1 LTITFITGIV
11 YLEDNDMAMVEDAK
25 LIDTYFDYLG
35 EWGNTK
41 LASEHCAVSVA
52 TGRSLEAK
60 YPERFEDAMFRYR
73 EMLRGEVI
81 KRIKDPEQYSERL
94 LLKELEMV
102 DHRYRTKV
110 EVQHNHSVELVG
122 RLQRA
127 KERVLGNVVAEG
139 VIPRT
144 QEPLTLALE
153 AAADRRA
160 PMMASYTEEPDSDVI
175 DAEFREI

>member
-1 LTITFITGIV
+1 MI
-11 YLEDNDMAMVEDAK
+11 EDAA
-25 LIDTYFDYLG
+25 LIDTYFEYLS

-41 LASEHCAVSVA
+41 LAAEHCCISVA
-52 TGRSLEAK
+52 TGREIEAR
-60 YPERFEDAMFRYR
+60 YPERLEEATFAYR

-127 KERVLGNVVAEG
+127 KERMFDGGKIEEAPVNRMHDV
-139 VIPRT
+139 RT
-144 QEPLTLALE
+144 KSLE
-153 AAADRRA
+153 AMADKRA
-160 PMMASYTEEPDSDVI
+160 PSMSDYEDNEADTRTAGEII
-175 DAEFREI
+175 DAEFSEI

>member
-1 LTITFITGIV
+1 MSYT
-11 YLEDNDMAMVEDAK
+11 EDAN
-25 LIDTYFDYLG
+25 LINAYFEYLG

-41 LASEHCAVSVA
+41 LSAEHCCIAVS
-52 TGRSLEAK
+52 TGRELEAK
-60 YPERFEDAMFRYR
+60 YPERLEDAMFRYR

-94 LLKELEMV
+94 LMKELEMV

-127 KERVLGNVVAEG
+127 KERVLGNAVTEGIIDKTQAPRTMALEVAADKRAPMISSYMED
-139 VIPRT
+139 T
-144 QEPLTLALE
+144 QEPD
-153 AAADRRA
+153 AA
-160 PMMASYTEEPDSDVI
+160 VI

>member
-1 LTITFITGIV
+1 MI
-11 YLEDNDMAMVEDAK
+11 EDSK
-25 LIDTYFDYLG
+25 LINAYFEYLG

-41 LASEHCAVSVA
+41 IASEHCCISLA

-60 YPERFEDAMFRYR
+60 YPERTEEAMFAYR

-94 LLKELEMV
+94 LMKELEMI

-127 KERVLGNVVAEG
+127 KERVLESSIQGGELPPMQDV
-139 VIPRT
+139 RT
-144 QEPLTLALE
+144 LSLE
-153 AAADRRA
+153 ARADRRA
-160 PMMASYTEEPDSDVI
+160 PMTEEYNTADEDEEII
-175 DAEFREI
+175 DTEFREI

>member
-1 LTITFITGIV
+1 MT
-11 YLEDNDMAMVEDAK
+11 EDSK
-25 LIDTYFDYLG
+25 LINAYFEYLG

-41 LASEHCAVSVA
+41 IASEHCAISLA

-60 YPERFEDAMFRYR
+60 YPERTEEAMFAYR

-81 KRIKDPEQYSERL
+81 KRIKDPEQYSEKL
-94 LLKELEMV
+94 LIKELEMI

-127 KERVLGNVVAEG
+127 KERVLESAIQGGELPPMQDV
-139 VIPRT
+139 RT
-144 QEPLTLALE
+144 MSLE
-153 AAADRRA
+153 ARADRRA
-160 PMMASYTEEPDSDVI
+160 PMTEDYIKEESEVDNAVI

>member
-1 LTITFITGIV
+1 MTMT
-11 YLEDNDMAMVEDAK
+11 EDAK
-25 LIDTYFDYLG
+25 LINSYFEYLG

-41 LASEHCAVSVA
+41 LASEHCAISIS
-52 TGRSLEAK
+52 TGRALEAK
-60 YPERFEDAMFRYR
+60 YPERTEEAMFSYR

-127 KERVLGNVVAEG
+127 KERVLGNVIAEG
-139 VIPRT
+139 VIDKT
-144 QEPLTLALE
+144 QEPRTMALE
-153 AAADRRA
+153 AMADNNA
-160 PMMASYTEEPDSDVI
+160 PMTEEYLKSEGTDAAVI
-175 DAEFREI
+175 DAEFREL

>member
-1 LTITFITGIV
+1 
-11 YLEDNDMAMVEDAK
+11 LEDNEMAMIDDAK
-25 LIDTYFDYLG
+25 LIDTYFEYLG

-41 LASEHCAVSVA
+41 LASEYCCIAVS
-52 TGRSLEAK
+52 TGRSIEAK
-60 YPERFEDAMFRYR
+60 YPERLEDAMFRYR

-139 VIPRT
+139 VIDKTQAPRTMALEAIADKHAPMMSSYMEDT
-144 QEPLTLALE
+144 QEPDPA
-153 AAADRRA
+153 
-160 PMMASYTEEPDSDVI
+160 VI
-175 DAEFREI
+175 DAEFREL

>member
-1 LTITFITGIV
+1 
-11 YLEDNDMAMVEDAK
+11 MAMTEDAN
-25 LIDTYFDYLG
+25 LINSYFEYLG

-41 LASEHCAVSVA
+41 IASEHCAISLA

-60 YPERFEDAMFRYR
+60 YPERTEEAMFAYR

-81 KRIKDPEQYSERL
+81 KRIKDPEQYSEKL
-94 LLKELEMV
+94 LLKELEMI

-127 KERVLGNVVAEG
+127 KERVLESAIQGGDALPPMQDV
-139 VIPRT
+139 R
-144 QEPLTLALE
+144 TLAIE
-153 AAADRRA
+153 AKADNSA
-160 PMMASYTEEPDSDVI
+160 PMTEEYIKEESEADNAVI

>member
-1 LTITFITGIV
+1 MTMT
-11 YLEDNDMAMVEDAK
+11 EDAK
-25 LIDTYFDYLG
+25 LINSYFEYLG

-41 LASEHCAVSVA
+41 LASEHCAISIS
-52 TGRSLEAK
+52 TGRALEAK
-60 YPERFEDAMFRYR
+60 YPERTEEAMFSYR

-127 KERVLGNVVAEG
+127 KERVLERAVPDG
-139 VIPRT
+139 VIDKT
-144 QEPLTLALE
+144 QEPRTMALE
-153 AAADRRA
+153 AMADKNA
-160 PMMASYTEEPDSDVI
+160 PMTEEYLKSEGTDATVI
-175 DAEFREI
+175 DAEFREL

>member
-1 LTITFITGIV
+1 MT
-11 YLEDNDMAMVEDAK
+11 EDAN
-25 LIDTYFDYLG
+25 LINAYFEYLG

-41 LASEHCAVSVA
+41 LASQHCCISLA

-60 YPERFEDAMFRYR
+60 YPERTEEAMFAYR

-94 LLKELEMV
+94 LLKELEMI

-127 KERVLGNVVAEG
+127 KERVLGSAIQGGEALPPMQNE
-139 VIPRT
+139 R
-144 QEPLTLALE
+144 TLAIE
-153 AAADRRA
+153 AMADKYA
-160 PMMASYTEEPDSDVI
+160 PMMEEYIESEEESDQAVI

>member
-1 LTITFITGIV
+1 MT
-11 YLEDNDMAMVEDAK
+11 EDSK
-25 LIDTYFDYLG
+25 LINSYFEYLG

-41 LASEHCAVSVA
+41 LASEHCAISLA
-52 TGRSLEAK
+52 TGRALEAK
-60 YPERFEDAMFRYR
+60 YPERTEEAMFSYR

-127 KERVLGNVVAEG
+127 KERVLERAVPDG
-139 VIPRT
+139 VIDKTQAQRT
-144 QEPLTLALE
+144 MALE
-153 AAADRRA
+153 AMADKNA
-160 PMMASYTEEPDSDVI
+160 PMTEEYLKEEPDSDVI
-175 DAEFREI
+175 DAEFRE

>member
-1 LTITFITGIV
+1 MI
-11 YLEDNDMAMVEDAK
+11 EDSK
-25 LIDTYFDYLG
+25 LINAYFEYLG

-41 LASEHCAVSVA
+41 LASEHCAISLA

-60 YPERFEDAMFRYR
+60 YPERTEEAMFAYR

-94 LLKELEMV
+94 LLKELEMI

-127 KERVLGNVVAEG
+127 KERVLDSAIQGGE
-139 VIPRT
+139 IQST
-144 QEPLTLALE
+144 QEPRTMALE
-153 AAADRRA
+153 AKADRRA
-160 PMMASYTEEPDSDVI
+160 PMMKDYNTADEEII
-175 DAEFREI
+175 DTEFREI

>member
-1 LTITFITGIV
+1 MT
-11 YLEDNDMAMVEDAK
+11 EDSK
-25 LIDTYFDYLG
+25 LINAYFEYLG

-41 LASEHCAVSVA
+41 LASEHCGISLS
-52 TGRSLEAK
+52 TGRSLEDK
-60 YPERFEDAMFRYR
+60 YPERTEEAMFAYR

-81 KRIKDPEQYSERL
+81 KRIKDPEQYSEKL
-94 LLKELEMV
+94 LIKELEMI

-127 KERVLGNVVAEG
+127 KERVLESAIQGGELPAMQDA
-139 VIPRT
+139 RT
-144 QEPLTLALE
+144 MSLE
-153 AAADRRA
+153 AKADRRA
-160 PMMASYTEEPDSDVI
+160 PMTEEYVKEESEVDNAVI

>member
-1 LTITFITGIV
+1 MS
-11 YLEDNDMAMVEDAK
+11 YKEDAN
-25 LIDTYFDYLG
+25 LIDTYFEYLG

-41 LASEHCAVSVA
+41 LAAEHCAVSVA
-52 TGRSLEAK
+52 TGRELEAK
-60 YPERFEDAMFRYR
+60 YPERLEDAMFRYR

-94 LLKELEMV
+94 LIKELEMI

-127 KERVLGNVVAEG
+127 KERVLGNAVSEG
-139 VIPRT
+139 NMPPM
-144 QEPLTLALE
+144 QEQRTLALE
-153 AAADRRA
+153 AIADRHA
-160 PMMASYTEEPDSDVI
+160 PMMASYVEDNQEPDPAVI

>member
-1 LTITFITGIV
+1 MT
-11 YLEDNDMAMVEDAK
+11 EDAN
-25 LIDTYFDYLG
+25 LINAYFEYLG

-41 LASEHCAVSVA
+41 LASQHCCISLA

-60 YPERFEDAMFRYR
+60 YPERTEEAMFAYR

-94 LLKELEMV
+94 LLKELEMI

-127 KERVLGNVVAEG
+127 KERVLSSAIQGGELPPMQNE
-139 VIPRT
+139 R
-144 QEPLTLALE
+144 TLAIE
-153 AAADRRA
+153 AMADKYA
-160 PMMASYTEEPDSDVI
+160 PMMEEYNTADEDEEII

>member
-1 LTITFITGIV
+1 MT
-11 YLEDNDMAMVEDAK
+11 EDAN
-25 LIDTYFDYLG
+25 LINAYFEYLG

-41 LASEHCAVSVA
+41 LASEHCAISLS

-60 YPERFEDAMFRYR
+60 YPERTEEAMFAYR
-73 EMLRGEVI
+73 EMLRGELI

-94 LLKELEMV
+94 LLKELEMI

-127 KERVLGNVVAEG
+127 KERVLGSAIQAGEALPTMQNE
-139 VIPRT
+139 R
-144 QEPLTLALE
+144 TLAIE
-153 AAADRRA
+153 ATADKYA
-160 PMMASYTEEPDSDVI
+160 PMMEEYNTADEDEEII

>member
-1 LTITFITGIV
+1 MTMT
-11 YLEDNDMAMVEDAK
+11 EDSK
-25 LIDTYFDYLG
+25 LINSYFEYLG

-41 LASEHCAVSVA
+41 LASEHCAISVSS
-52 TGRSLEAK
+52 GRLLEAK
-60 YPERFEDAMFRYR
+60 YPERTEESMFSYR

-127 KERVLGNVVAEG
+127 KERVLGNVIAAG
-139 VIPRT
+139 VIDKT
-144 QEPLTLALE
+144 QEPRTMALE
-153 AAADRRA
+153 AMADKNA
-160 PMMASYTEEPDSDVI
+160 PMTKDYLREEPDATVI
-175 DAEFREI
+175 EAEFREL

>member
-1 LTITFITGIV
+1 MI
-11 YLEDNDMAMVEDAK
+11 EDSK
-25 LIDTYFDYLG
+25 LINAYFEYLG

-41 LASEHCAVSVA
+41 IASEHCAISLS

-60 YPERFEDAMFRYR
+60 YPERTEEAMFAYR

-94 LLKELEMV
+94 LMKELEMI

-127 KERVLGNVVAEG
+127 KERVLGSAIDGGE
-139 VIPRT
+139 IPSTQDIRT
-144 QEPLTLALE
+144 MSLE
-153 AAADRRA
+153 AKADKRA
-160 PMMASYTEEPDSDVI
+160 PMMEDYNTADEEII
-175 DAEFREI
+175 DTEFREI

>member
-1 LTITFITGIV
+1 MT
-11 YLEDNDMAMVEDAK
+11 EDSK
-25 LIDTYFDYLG
+25 LINSYFEYLG

-41 LASEHCAVSVA
+41 LASEHCAISLA
-52 TGRSLEAK
+52 TGRALEAK
-60 YPERFEDAMFRYR
+60 YPERTEEAMFSYR

-127 KERVLGNVVAEG
+127 KERVLERAVPDG
-139 VIPRT
+139 VIDKTQAQRT
-144 QEPLTLALE
+144 MALE
-153 AAADRRA
+153 AMADKNA
-160 PMMASYTEEPDSDVI
+160 PMTEEYLKEEPDATVI
-175 DAEFREI
+175 DAEFREL

>member
-1 LTITFITGIV
+1 
-11 YLEDNDMAMVEDAK
+11 MAMTEDAD
-25 LIDTYFDYLG
+25 LINAYFEYLG

-41 LASEHCAVSVA
+41 LASEHCAISLA

-60 YPERFEDAMFRYR
+60 YPERTEEAMFAYR

-94 LLKELEMV
+94 LMKELEMI

-127 KERVLGNVVAEG
+127 KERVLDSAIQGGNLH
-139 VIPRT
+139 PT
-144 QEPLTLALE
+144 QEPRTIALE
-153 AAADRRA
+153 AKADRRA
-160 PMMASYTEEPDSDVI
+160 PMMEEYNTADEDEDII
-175 DAEFREI
+175 DTEFREL

>member
-1 LTITFITGIV
+1 MT
-11 YLEDNDMAMVEDAK
+11 EDAN
-25 LIDTYFDYLG
+25 LINAYFEYLG

-41 LASEHCAVSVA
+41 IASEHCAISLA

-60 YPERFEDAMFRYR
+60 YPERTEEAMFAYR

-81 KRIKDPEQYSERL
+81 KRIKDPEQYSEKL
-94 LLKELEMV
+94 LIKELEMI

-127 KERVLGNVVAEG
+127 KERVLESAIQGGEL
-139 VIPRT
+139 P
-144 QEPLTLALE
+144 
-153 AAADRRA
+153 AAAEQSPA
-160 PMMASYTEEPDSDVI
+160 QHQVAQGHQ
-175 DAEFREI
+175 AENHGDQGQIQHISHQSGTSWEST

>member
-1 LTITFITGIV
+1 MI
-11 YLEDNDMAMVEDAK
+11 EDSE
-25 LIDTYFDYLG
+25 LINAYFEYLG

-41 LASEHCAVSVA
+41 LASEHCAISLS

-60 YPERFEDAMFRYR
+60 YPERTEEAMFAYR

-94 LLKELEMV
+94 LMKELEMI
-102 DHRYRTKV
+102 DHRYRTKI

-127 KERVLGNVVAEG
+127 KERVLDSAIQGGE
-139 VIPRT
+139 IQSTQDPRT
-144 QEPLTLALE
+144 MALE
-153 AAADRRA
+153 AKADRRA
-160 PMMASYTEEPDSDVI
+160 PMMKDYNTADEEII
-175 DAEFREI
+175 DTEFREI

>member
-1 LTITFITGIV
+1 MI
-11 YLEDNDMAMVEDAK
+11 EDSK
-25 LIDTYFDYLG
+25 LINAYFEYLG

-41 LASEHCAVSVA
+41 LASEHCCISLA
-52 TGRSLEAK
+52 TGRQLEAK
-60 YPERFEDAMFRYR
+60 YPERTEEAMFAYR

-94 LLKELEMV
+94 LLKELEMI

-127 KERVLGNVVAEG
+127 KERVLESAIQGGELPAMQDV
-139 VIPRT
+139 RT
-144 QEPLTLALE
+144 MAIE
-153 AAADRRA
+153 ATADRRA
-160 PMMASYTEEPDSDVI
+160 PMMEDYNTADEDEEII
-175 DAEFREI
+175 DTEFREL

>member
-1 LTITFITGIV
+1 MI
-11 YLEDNDMAMVEDAK
+11 EDSK
-25 LIDTYFDYLG
+25 LINAYFEYLG

-41 LASEHCAVSVA
+41 IASEHCCISLA

-60 YPERFEDAMFRYR
+60 YPERTEEAMFAYR

-94 LLKELEMV
+94 LMKELEMI

-110 EVQHNHSVELVG
+110 EVQHNHRVELVG

-127 KERVLGNVVAEG
+127 KERVLESAIQGGELPACQE
-139 VIPRT
+139 IRT
-144 QEPLTLALE
+144 MALE
-153 AAADRRA
+153 AKADRRA
-160 PMMASYTEEPDSDVI
+160 PMMEEYNTADEDEDII
-175 DAEFREI
+175 DTEFREL

>member
-1 LTITFITGIV
+1 MI
-11 YLEDNDMAMVEDAK
+11 EDSK
-25 LIDTYFDYLG
+25 LINAYFEYLG

-41 LASEHCAVSVA
+41 IASEHCAISLS

-60 YPERFEDAMFRYR
+60 YPERTEEAMFAYR

-94 LLKELEMV
+94 LMKELEMR
-102 DHRYRTKV
+102 DQRYRTKV

-127 KERVLGNVVAEG
+127 KERVLDSAIQGGE
-139 VIPRT
+139 IQST
-144 QEPLTLALE
+144 QEPRTMALE
-153 AAADRRA
+153 AKADRRA
-160 PMMASYTEEPDSDVI
+160 PMMKDYNTADEEII
-175 DAEFREI
+175 DTEFREI

>member
-1 LTITFITGIV
+1 MAIT
-11 YLEDNDMAMVEDAK
+11 EDAS
-25 LIDTYFDYLG
+25 LINTYFEYLG

-41 LASEHCAVSVA
+41 LASEHCAISVA

-60 YPERFEDAMFRYR
+60 YPERTEESLFCYR

-94 LLKELEMV
+94 LIKELEMV
-102 DHRYRTKV
+102 DHRYRPKM
-110 EVQHNHSVELVG
+110 EIQHNHSVELVG

-127 KERVLGNVVAEG
+127 KERVLGSA
-139 VIPRT
+139 T
-144 QEPLTLALE
+144 QDGELPPMQDVRTLALE
-153 AAADRRA
+153 AMADARA
-160 PMMASYTEEPDSDVI
+160 PMMEEYKEKPEVDTAVI

>member
-1 LTITFITGIV
+1 MI
-11 YLEDNDMAMVEDAK
+11 EDSN
-25 LIDTYFDYLG
+25 LINAYFKYLG

-41 LASEHCAVSVA
+41 LASEHCCISLA

-60 YPERFEDAMFRYR
+60 YPERTEEAMFAYR

-94 LLKELEMV
+94 LIKELEMI

-127 KERVLGNVVAEG
+127 KERVLGSAIDGGE
-139 VIPRT
+139 IPATQDIRT
-144 QEPLTLALE
+144 MSLE
-153 AAADRRA
+153 AKADKRA
-160 PMMASYTEEPDSDVI
+160 PMMEDYNTADKEII
-175 DAEFREI
+175 DAEFREL

>member
-1 LTITFITGIV
+1 MT
-11 YLEDNDMAMVEDAK
+11 EDAD
-25 LIDTYFDYLG
+25 LINAYFEYLG

-41 LASEHCAVSVA
+41 LASEHCCISLA

-60 YPERFEDAMFRYR
+60 YPERTEEAMFAYR

-94 LLKELEMV
+94 LMKELEMI
-102 DHRYRTKV
+102 DHRYRAKV

-127 KERVLGNVVAEG
+127 KERVLDSAIQGGEVM
-139 VIPRT
+139 PT
-144 QEPLTLALE
+144 QEPRTIALE
-153 AAADRRA
+153 AKADRRA
-160 PMMASYTEEPDSDVI
+160 PMMEEYNTADEDEDII
-175 DAEFREI
+175 DTEFREL

>member
-1 LTITFITGIV
+1 MI
-11 YLEDNDMAMVEDAK
+11 EDSK
-25 LIDTYFDYLG
+25 LINAYFEYLG

-41 LASEHCAVSVA
+41 IASEHCCISLA

-60 YPERFEDAMFRYR
+60 YPERTEEAMFAYR

-94 LLKELEMV
+94 LMKELEMI

-127 KERVLGNVVAEG
+127 KERVLDSAIQGGE
-139 VIPRT
+139 IPST
-144 QEPLTLALE
+144 QEPRTMALE
-153 AAADRRA
+153 AKADRRA
-160 PMMASYTEEPDSDVI
+160 PMMEEYNTADEDEDII
-175 DAEFREI
+175 DTEFREL

>member
-1 LTITFITGIV
+1 
-11 YLEDNDMAMVEDAK
+11 MAMTEDAD
-25 LIDTYFDYLG
+25 LINSYFEYLG

-41 LASEHCAVSVA
+41 LASEHCAISLA

-60 YPERFEDAMFRYR
+60 HPERTEEAMFAYR

-81 KRIKDPEQYSERL
+81 KRIKDPEQYSEKL
-94 LLKELEMV
+94 LIKELEMV

-127 KERVLGNVVAEG
+127 KERVLESAVQGGELPPMQDV
-139 VIPRT
+139 RT
-144 QEPLTLALE
+144 MALE
-153 AAADRRA
+153 AKADRRA
-160 PMMASYTEEPDSDVI
+160 PMTEEYVKEESEVDNAVI

>member
-1 LTITFITGIV
+1 MTMT
-11 YLEDNDMAMVEDAK
+11 EDAK
-25 LIDTYFDYLG
+25 LINSYFEYLG

-41 LASEHCAVSVA
+41 LASEHCAINVS
-52 TGRSLEAK
+52 TGRALEAK
-60 YPERFEDAMFRYR
+60 YPERTEEAMFSYR

-127 KERVLGNVVAEG
+127 KERVLGNVITEG
-139 VIPRT
+139 VIDKT
-144 QEPLTLALE
+144 QEPRTMALE
-153 AAADRRA
+153 AMADNHA
-160 PMMASYTEEPDSDVI
+160 PMTDEYLKKEPDATVI
-175 DAEFREI
+175 DAEFREL

>member
-1 LTITFITGIV
+1 MT
-11 YLEDNDMAMVEDAK
+11 EDAS
-25 LIDTYFDYLG
+25 LINAYFEYLG

-41 LASEHCAVSVA
+41 LASEHCAISLA

-60 YPERFEDAMFRYR
+60 YPERTEEALFCYR

-94 LLKELEMV
+94 LIKELEMV
-102 DHRYRTKV
+102 DHRYRPKM
-110 EVQHNHSVELVG
+110 EIQHNHSVELVG

-127 KERVLGNVVAEG
+127 KERVLERAVPEG
-139 VIPRT
+139 VIDKTQRPR
-144 QEPLTLALE
+144 TLALE
-153 AAADRRA
+153 AKADARA
-160 PMMASYTEEPDSDVI
+160 PMMDEYEDEPEIDTAVI

>member
-1 LTITFITGIV
+1 MSYT
-11 YLEDNDMAMVEDAK
+11 EDAN
-25 LIDTYFDYLG
+25 LINAYFDYLG

-41 LASEHCAVSVA
+41 LASEHCCIAVS
-52 TGRSLEAK
+52 TGRSLEAR
-60 YPERFEDAMFRYR
+60 YPERLEDAMFRYR

-81 KRIKDPEQYSERL
+81 RRIKDPEQYSERL

-127 KERVLGNVVAEG
+127 KERVLEKAVSSGGEM
-139 VIPRT
+139 PPM
-144 QEPLTLALE
+144 QEPRTLALE
-153 AAADRRA
+153 AIADKHA
-160 PMMASYTEEPDSDVI
+160 PMTEEYLKEEPDPAVI